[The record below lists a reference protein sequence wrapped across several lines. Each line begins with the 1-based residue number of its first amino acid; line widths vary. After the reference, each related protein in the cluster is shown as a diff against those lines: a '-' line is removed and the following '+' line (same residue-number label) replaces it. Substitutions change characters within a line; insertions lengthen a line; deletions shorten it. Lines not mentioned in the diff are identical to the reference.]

1 MIEYLFFIC
10 YNFNVGS
17 NMKKNKNGFNFFYY
31 DIRFTFIN

>member
-17 NMKKNKNGFNFFYY
+17 NMKKNGFNFFYY

>member
-17 NMKKNKNGFNFFYY
+17 NMKKIKMGLIFLL
-31 DIRFTFIN
+31 